1 MESQQCLYPSIGIV
15 WHSLIG
21 VHTLAHIQK
30 HAHSRFVCSPS
41 PGFNRMLSSFPV
53 DSSPQQLQIHV
64 CCHANPPLTFD
75 FQFLLEAP

>member
-30 HAHSRFVCSPS
+30 HAHSRFVGPPPPDLTACTP
-41 PGFNRMLSSFPV
+41 SFPV
-53 DSSPQQLQIHV
+53 DSHHRNNCKSMSVVMPTL
-64 CCHANPPLTFD
+64 P
-75 FQFLLEAP
+75 